1 MNRFQ
6 LCANAESMAR
16 DIARASAFNRR
27 RMQPE
32 FNRVLVTLR
41 LDGVPV
47 PAHLRRLDSELLDE
61 VIEARFDNMPV

>member
-1 MNRFQ
+1 MTNLL
-6 LCANAESMAR
+6 LCKNAESMAR
-16 DIARASAFNRR
+16 DIARASAFNRQ

-32 FNRVLVTLR
+32 FNRVLVTLK

-47 PAHLRRLDSELLDE
+47 PAHLRKLDSDLLNE